1 MESGGF
7 SLLDRVAIVTGG
19 KRGLGRQIALALA
32 RAGAHVAVCTRVTD
46 DGALEKVV
54 DEVRGLGRRS
64 LGIRADTSQKADVD
78 NTVDRVMTDFG
89 RIDILIN
96 NAAVLITGAVLE
108 MSENDWEKHFS
119 VNVRGYFLFSQA
131 VGKQMVEQKK
141 GSIVNIA
148 SDLAFKAV
156 PGMGA
161 YCVSKA
167 GIVMLTRVFAQ
178 ELGQHGIRVNAIA
191 PGLFKT
197 ELSRPNW
204 EDPDFL
210 RHLEASTPL
219 GRIGETDDMI
229 GAVVFLASDASSYI
243 SGTTILING
252 GGQA

>member
-1 MESGGF
+1 MEVGRF
-7 SLLDRVAIVTGG
+7 SLIDRVAIVTGG
-19 KRGLGRQIALALA
+19 TRGIGRQIALALA
-32 RAGAHVAVCTRVTD
+32 SAGAHVAVCTRVAN

-54 DEVRGLGRRS
+54 EEVRNLGRRS
-64 LGIRADTSQKADVD
+64 LGMRADASQKADVD
-78 NTVDRVMTDFG
+78 NAVDRVMSEFG
-89 RIDILIN
+89 RIDILVN
-96 NAAVLITGAVLE
+96 NAAVLTTGAILE
-108 MSENDWEKHFS
+108 MSEEDWERHFS

-131 VGKQMVEQKK
+131 VGKRMVEQRK

-204 EDPDFL
+204 ENPDFL
-210 RHLEASTPL
+210 KHMETITPL
-219 GRIGETDDMI
+219 GRVGETDDMT

-243 SGTTILING
+243 SGTTILVNG
-252 GGQA
+252 GGLA